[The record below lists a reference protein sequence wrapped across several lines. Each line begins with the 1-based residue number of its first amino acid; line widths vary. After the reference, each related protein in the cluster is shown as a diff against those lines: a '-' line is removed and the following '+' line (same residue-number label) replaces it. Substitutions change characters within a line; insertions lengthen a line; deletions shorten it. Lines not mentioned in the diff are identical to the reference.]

1 MKEDAQVLFERA
13 TKAAR
18 AVSGTWPAVDVDDL
32 ASDLVL
38 QALEGGDGG
47 AWYTS
52 EIEGKAVAALKRK
65 AAGIASRH
73 QSEIDRAKGLWLIGD
88 EIVVRFLKG
97 HFSGDEVAGL
107 YADLFADS
115 VRELRALDVVAL
127 RSVYGPDRG
136 PVAGAMRTRASRAKA
151 VIVNQ
156 MNWANIARSRN
167 AEGLDLAA

>member
-18 AVSGTWPAVDVDDL
+18 AVSRTWPAVDADDL
-32 ASDLVL
+32 TSDLVL

-52 EIEGKAVAALKRK
+52 EPEGKAVAALKRK

-88 EIVVRFLKG
+88 EIVVRFLKA
-97 HFSGDEVAGL
+97 HYSGEQVTGL
-107 YADLFADS
+107 YADLFTDA
-115 VRELRALDVVAL
+115 VGELKALDVVAL
-127 RSVYGPDRG
+127 RSVYGLDRG

-156 MNWANIARSRN
+156 MNWANIARGR
-167 AEGLDLAA
+167 EDEWLGLVA